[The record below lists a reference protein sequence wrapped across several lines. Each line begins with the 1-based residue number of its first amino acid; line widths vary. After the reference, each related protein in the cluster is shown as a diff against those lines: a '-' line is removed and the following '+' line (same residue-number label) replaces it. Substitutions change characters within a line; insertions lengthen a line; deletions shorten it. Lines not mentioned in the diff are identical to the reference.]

1 MSALGTRLGGLASD
15 IGAGV
20 RRFPLPLAAGLG
32 GAIAGVC
39 LFACEGRFRKD
50 EPLHAVA
57 LTCWLGV
64 ALFLAAALAGERHGP
79 EAAGGATR
87 PRRAATLAWSV
98 LVAAALAGCYA
109 SLRHQSHDNDW
120 YFIRFVLWL
129 IAAHALLALAPLAG
143 RRPRGD
149 FRAFNL
155 MLFSRTA
162 LALLLTGVLQAGLS
176 LGIAAVDHLFD
187 VHVPSQIFGELWF
200 VLMGVFNTAY
210 VLAGIPRDWDKLEGR
225 FPTPRALDV
234 LARQVLLPLSV
245 LYLVILYVYSVKII
259 VVHEWPRGWV
269 SVPVIAFAAVGLLTV
284 LLLEPGREKGTRF
297 VRAYCRGFFFALLPL
312 VVLLFLAISRRALEY
327 GLTEE
332 RCLVYA
338 ITAFLAVIGPY
349 FVLSRARNL
358 AVIPLVLAVIA
369 LLTSVGPLSARS
381 VSVRSQTA
389 RVRTLLVK
397 HHRLEHGVLVRG
409 TSPIDKKDEHE
420 ISAALSYLDSRDELG
435 RVLAWR
441 APHPESCPACVNVSD
456 GVSDTR
462 LVQALGMDY
471 RPGRYDSV
479 DTLSRY
485 AAIVPP
491 LLDTAGFNWVMPVLH
506 FWSRDQARELS
517 TGALPP
523 GWRIRLEDDAL
534 VVGHE
539 HKDLGRISFAEL
551 EARTKKALGDA
562 KDGGLLP
569 LELLTE
575 EGSWGPNRYRLLLSE
590 ITFDH
595 DEDGTHPRV
604 SSIAGVLLLSVAPG
618 P

>member
-1 MSALGTRLGGLASD
+1 MSALSTRLGGLASD

-79 EAAGGATR
+79 EAAGVRTR
-87 PRRAATLAWSV
+87 PARAATLGWSV
-98 LVAAALAGCYA
+98 VVAAALAGCYA
-109 SLRHQSHDNDW
+109 SLRHQAHDNDW
-120 YFIRFVLWL
+120 YLIRFVLWL

-155 MLFSRTA
+155 LLFSRTA

-187 VHVPSQIFGELWF
+187 VHVPSQIYGELWF

-225 FPTPRALDV
+225 FPTPRVLDV
-234 LARQVLLPLSV
+234 LARQVLLPLSA
-245 LYLVILYVYSVKII
+245 LYLAILYVYSVKII

-338 ITAFLAVIGPY
+338 ITAFLSVIGPY

-369 LLTSVGPLSARS
+369 LVASVGPLSARS
-381 VSVRSQTA
+381 LSVRSQTA

-397 HHRLEHGVLVRG
+397 HHRLEHGVLMHG
-409 TSPIDKKDEHE
+409 TSAVGKKDEHE
-420 ISAALSYLDSRDELG
+420 LSAALSYLDSRDELG

-441 APHPESCPACVNVSD
+441 APDAASCAACAKVAEGASES
-456 GVSDTR
+456 T
-462 LVQALGMDY
+462 LLQALGMKY
-471 RPGRYDSV
+471 RPEGYDSV
-479 DTLSRY
+479 DTTTRY
-485 AAIVPP
+485 SAIVPP
-491 LLDTAGFNWVMPVLH
+491 LLDTAGFNWVMPELR

-517 TGALPP
+517 AGALPP

-534 VVGHE
+534 VIGHDHE
-539 HKDLGRISFAEL
+539 ELGRISLAHV
-551 EARTKKALGDA
+551 EARAKKARGDDE
-562 KDGGLLP
+562 DGPLS

-575 EGSWGPNRYRLLLSE
+575 EGSWGPSRYRLLLSE

-595 DEDGTHPRV
+595 AEDGTHPRV
-604 SSIAGVLLLSVAPG
+604 SSIAGVLLLAVAPS